1 MTLQRATPQSLLS
14 YTQIV
19 YALQALPVII
29 ALLSTRSGTVVH
41 GFLFTLPSIVAVI
54 MAYARLPAV
63 AGSFLESHL
72 RWLIHTFWLA
82 LVGYVLLWMVTL
94 PLTLVLIG
102 IPLYYL
108 GMLALAAWII
118 YRLVR
123 GWLALHDRRP
133 V

>member
-1 MTLQRATPQSLLS
+1 MTLQRATLPSELG

-19 YALQALPVII
+19 YALQALPVAI
-29 ALLSTRSGTVVH
+29 ALISSRTVAH
-41 GFLFTLPSIVAVI
+41 GFLFTLPSIIAVI
-54 MAYARLPAV
+54 MAYARLSAV
-63 AGSFLESHL
+63 AGTYLETHL
-72 RWLIHTFWLA
+72 RWLIHTFWIA
-82 LVGYVLLWMVTL
+82 LVGYVLLWIVTL

-108 GMLALAAWII
+108 GLIILAAWII

-123 GWLALHDRRP
+123 GFRALLAHRA

>member
-19 YALQALPVII
+19 YALLALPVIL
-29 ALLSTRSGTVVH
+29 ALTSSRTVVH
-41 GFLFTLPSIVAVI
+41 SFLFTLPSILAVI
-54 MAYARLPAV
+54 MAYARRPAA
-63 AGSFLESHL
+63 AGTFLESHL

-82 LVGYVLLWMVTL
+82 FVGYVLLWIVSL

-108 GMLALAAWII
+108 GILVLAAWII

-133 V
+133 I